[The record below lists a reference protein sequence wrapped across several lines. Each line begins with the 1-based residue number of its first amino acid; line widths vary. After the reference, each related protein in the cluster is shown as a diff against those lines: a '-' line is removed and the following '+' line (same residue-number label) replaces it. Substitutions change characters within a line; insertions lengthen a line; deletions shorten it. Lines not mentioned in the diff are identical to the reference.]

1 MHGMAGATWDQDFD
15 ADDTRRLACA
25 EFTGTPP
32 RPDETEAALISNAD
46 RCGGSPDHPH
56 GRVGVTGAVEVDIND
71 PQNEQSNKC
80 RGYGFHKLLTV
91 KIRHGFPGRNS
102 HWRYEGTKGGA
113 QDDLPPRSHPLAH
126 RGGVPHGFPIT
137 IAIAA
142 ARNGSGTETAARN
155 QTNLAGMNGIS
166 QRI

>member
-56 GRVGVTGAVEVDIND
+56 GRVGVTGAVEVDVND

-102 HWRYEGTKGGA
+102 HWTYEGTKGAA

-126 RGGVPHGFPIT
+126 RGACLTASRSPSRSPPRET
-137 IAIAA
+137 
-142 ARNGSGTETAARN
+142 GTAPRPPRETRRTWPA
-155 QTNLAGMNGIS
+155 
-166 QRI
+166 